1 MANQISNPLLAGCKI
16 SFILRTSFTQKN
28 GEHPIVLKI
37 TYLGERKEVTT
48 GFSVNSTDWSA
59 SAGMVD
65 PKLKKSVAINKE
77 LFAIHH
83 RVESL
88 FIKMKQELG
97 DFRLS
102 ELLERLKGEQEPPQ
116 SIIEYVDLKLEDIKS
131 RVGIDI
137 AKTTY
142 YKYKRTARYLNEYLM
157 QSLSTCNLPVS
168 RINQE
173 FLEGFFKF
181 LRITKKNS
189 HNSSS
194 ALINCLKTIMEEPVK
209 KGVIRYNPFKDLP
222 LSRKPV
228 IRDYLVAEEIKKLQQ
243 LQDLS
248 EGLCKSRDIFLFTC
262 FTGLAYSD
270 IKALKGSNII
280 VDPDGTKH
288 IEWYRKKTNV
298 LSYVPLLNVAEEI
311 LLGYSGTDDCRD
323 FKWYVPSN
331 QKLNASLKL
340 IAKRAGIKKELF
352 MHLGRHTFAT
362 TVTLSQGISIESV
375 SKMLGHTSL
384 KHTQLY
390 AKIVNSKVKTEMERV
405 KNTFGNF

>member
-1 MANQISNPLLAGCKI
+1 MAKQISNPLLSGCKI
-16 SFILRTSFTQKN
+16 SFILRTSFRQKN

-37 TYLGERKEVTT
+37 TYLGDRKEINT

-59 SAGMVD
+59 GAGMVD
-65 PKLKKSVAINKE
+65 PKLKKSIAINKE
-77 LFAIHH
+77 LFSIHH
-83 RVESL
+83 QVESL
-88 FIKMKQELG
+88 FLKMKEELG
-97 DFRLS
+97 DFRLV
-102 ELLERLKGEQEPPQ
+102 ELVERLKGKQEPPQ
-116 SIIEYVDLKLEDIKS
+116 SVIEYVDLKLEDLKS

-137 AKTTY
+137 ARTTY
-142 YKYKRTARYLNEYLM
+142 YKYKRTARYLSEYLM
-157 QSLSTCNLPVS
+157 QSQSTCNLPVS

-173 FLEGFFKF
+173 FLEGFLKF

-194 ALINCLKTIMEEPVK
+194 ALMNCLKTILEEPVK
-209 KGVIRYNPFKDLP
+209 KGVIRFNPFKDLP

-228 IRDYLVAEEIKKLQQ
+228 IRDYLIAEEIKKLQQ
-243 LQDLS
+243 LQDVS
-248 EGLCKSRDIFLFTC
+248 DGLRKSRDIFLFTC

-311 LLGYSGTDDCRD
+311 LLHYSLTDDCRD

-331 QKLNASLKL
+331 QKLNASLKRL
-340 IAKRAGIKKELF
+340 AKLAGINKDLF

-390 AKIVNSKVKTEMERV
+390 AKIVNSKVKAEMEKLR
-405 KNTFGNF
+405 NSFGNY